1 MKSAAVAVLAAVL
14 AFAAPEAAVPAGKPE
29 DLYPFRRRTEDSIVL
44 TWEDA
49 RKRCFHGLNIGAL
62 KKDAAAVL
70 APDFE
75 QSYLSEQDGGIGI
88 YTEKPDGAYYLCAV
102 FDEANRVIL
111 ITYQKNQISG
121 LENPQ

>member
-14 AFAAPEAAVPAGKPE
+14 AFAAPEAAVPAG
-29 DLYPFRRRTEDSIVL
+29 
-44 TWEDA
+44 
-49 RKRCFHGLNIGAL
+49 
-62 KKDAAAVL
+62 
-70 APDFE
+70 
-75 QSYLSEQDGGIGI
+75 
-88 YTEKPDGAYYLCAV
+88 KPDGAYYLCAV